1 MQLFYHP
8 DIDQQTGLV
17 FFSREESRHIVRV
30 LRKKAGDRLFLTD
43 GKGFLYEAEIID
55 PSDKRCQARI
65 RNKESKPD
73 SKGYRLHVAMAP
85 TKMNDR
91 FEWFLEKSTEIG
103 IDEITPVLCD
113 QSERKKVNHER
124 YAKVIQA
131 AAKQSLR
138 CTLPKLNPLQKF
150 DDLIGTSNAE
160 AKLIAYCSPGDKG
173 RLGNLVDGKTDILVL
188 IGPEG
193 DFSSREIELAKE
205 SQFKGLELGSSRLRT
220 ETAGVVVCSNLAMI
234 KEIL

>member
-8 DIDQQTGLV
+8 DIDQATDLV

-30 LRKKAGDRLFLTD
+30 LRKKAGDSLFLTD
-43 GKGFLYEAEIID
+43 GKGTRYEAEIID
-55 PSDKRCQARI
+55 PNDKRCQARI
-65 RNKESKPD
+65 RGQESKPD
-73 SKGYRLHVAMAP
+73 RKGYRLHIAMAP

-113 QSERKKVNHER
+113 QSERKKVNLER
-124 YAKVIQA
+124 YAKVIQS

-138 CTLPKLNPLQKF
+138 YTLPKLNPLQKF
-150 DDLIGTSNAE
+150 DDLIRSCDAE
-160 AKLIAYCSPGDKG
+160 AKLIAHCAPGDKG
-173 RLGNLVDGKTDILVL
+173 RLATLVDGKKDILVL

-193 DFSSREIELAKE
+193 DFSSREIELATE
-205 SQFKGLELGSSRLRT
+205 SQFTGLDLGSNRLRT

-234 KEIL
+234 KEIS

>member
-1 MQLFYHP
+1 
-8 DIDQQTGLV
+8 
-17 FFSREESRHIVRV
+17 
-30 LRKKAGDRLFLTD
+30 
-43 GKGFLYEAEIID
+43 
-55 PSDKRCQARI
+55 
-65 RNKESKPD
+65 
-73 SKGYRLHVAMAP
+73 MAP

-150 DDLIGTSNAE
+150 DDLIGSSYAE
-160 AKLIAYCSPGDKG
+160 AKLIAYCSPGVKG
-173 RLGNLVDGKTDILVL
+173 RLGDLVDGKRDILVL

-193 DFSSREIELAKE
+193 DFS
-205 SQFKGLELGSSRLRT
+205 
-220 ETAGVVVCSNLAMI
+220 
-234 KEIL
+234 